1 MLSHPAGLDSTT
13 AVTVIEALKG
23 IAVNRNSTLIVTIHQ
38 PSARLYDLFDK
49 CLFLSGM
56 HKLANAF
63 DSRHVHTICPTSFHK
78 SSYNFITPG
87 GKVTYSGPAAG
98 LQEYATKIYLKAEMG
113 APPVA
118 NAPEVFLQLCDMLI
132 AEDQLDLTIIDTD
145 RKGSVSNLISESLIY
160 DDDVTANSFSYETF
174 ILLGRN
180 LKNIV
185 RTKELFYVRS
195 IACVIFGF
203 LIGSLFYQLPED
215 DIGVAQ
221 RVGYALFTV
230 AFFNFTHLDSLPVFA
245 AERQIFQ
252 REYSRGAYR
261 AISYVTAVT
270 IVFIPFLLV
279 LVLLFA
285 IPSYYLVMLP
295 NEGGTFFF
303 FVCTLLCTNLAAQSL
318 IVLLSVMITDLQA
331 SHSVAGGILSTML
344 LMSGFFITKDKI
356 PVWWLWLHY
365 VSLVKYS
372 YESFLI
378 NIFERIATP
387 SSTNLP
393 VVMRFSLENIS
404 KWRGCGVLLLFS
416 LIYRTLF
423 YFALMK
429 YYNGR
434 RRE

>member
-1 MLSHPAGLDSTT
+1 M
-13 AVTVIEALKG
+13 IEALKG

-49 CLFLSGM
+49 CLFLSG
-56 HKLANAF
+56 K
-63 DSRHVHTICPTSFHK
+63 K
-78 SSYNFITPG
+78 SGQRFRFSTCAHNLSVFIPLIFLRSHNTTVG

-98 LQEYATKIYLKAEMG
+98 LQEYAAKIYLKASMG

-132 AEDQLDLTIIDTD
+132 AEDQLDLTIVDTE
-145 RKGSVSNLISESLIY
+145 RKDSVANSISDLIVW

-221 RVGYALFTV
+221 RVGYAVFTV

-252 REYSRGAYR
+252 REYGRGAYR

-279 LVLLFA
+279 LVLLFS

-303 FVCTLLCTNLAAQSL
+303 FVYTLLCTNLAAQSFT
-318 IVLLSVMITDLQA
+318 VLLSVMITDLQA
-331 SHSVAGGILSTML
+331 SHSVAGGIFSTML

-356 PVWWLWLHY
+356 PVWWVWLHY
-365 VSLVKYS
+365 ISLLKYS

-378 NIFERIATP
+378 NIFEKIATP
-387 SSTNLP
+387 SSTNLQ
-393 VVMRFSLENIS
+393 VIMRFSLENIS
-404 KWRGCGVLLLFS
+404 KWRGCGILLIFS